1 MKERPV
7 EKQSSR
13 QVGDQ
18 SDEEDEHDKPDEHDE
33 EDGEDEDDL
42 DCDCKNCGG

>member
-18 SDEEDEHDKPDEHDE
+18 SDEEDEHDEQDEHDE
-33 EDGEDEDDL
+33 EVEDDL